1 MNVNLPI
8 MLMAPLVAEEILGTN
23 SSNVEKN
30 SDEKL
35 EQTPV
40 ERGIRERLFPKPGA
54 PLYLPLSDLLLDVRK
69 AATSEPGTVLDYG
82 AGLAPYRSLFP
93 NSQYRTA
100 DVGRSETCCDG
111 LIGTPAR
118 NENFEA
124 PDYTISPDG
133 RVLEEANTFDYI
145 LSTQVLEHVP
155 NPDTHLSEC
164 FRLLRPGG
172 KLFLTT
178 HGSYEDHGSPYDY
191 RRWTAEGLKYDLQK
205 TGFHVLG
212 IDKLTTG
219 PQSIM
224 WFLQMY
230 FETMGMS
237 RKSLMGLFQWLCRVV
252 PRRWIHML
260 ADALYADCRVVSADV
275 PGHNIYLCLSAL
287 AQRPTEAMRS

>member
-8 MLMAPLVAEEILGTN
+8 MLMASVVGEEILGTN
-23 SSNVEKN
+23 FSNVEQN

-35 EQTPV
+35 EQTLV
-40 ERGIRERLFPKPGA
+40 ERGIRERLFPKPGD
-54 PLYLPLSDLLLDVRK
+54 PLYLPLSDLLLAVRK
-69 AATSEPGTVLDYG
+69 AATSEPVTVLDYG

-93 NSQYRTA
+93 NSHYRTA

-133 RVLEEANTFDYI
+133 RVPEESNTFDYI

-155 NPDTHLSEC
+155 NPETHLSEC

-205 TGFHVLG
+205 TGFHVLSV
-212 IDKLTTG
+212 DKLTTG
-219 PQSIM
+219 PRAIM
-224 WFLQMY
+224 WFLQIY
-230 FETMGMS
+230 LESMGTS
-237 RKSLMGLFQWLCRVV
+237 RRSISGLFHWFCRGIV
-252 PRRWIHML
+252 RRHWIHRQ
-260 ADALYADCRVVSADV
+260 ADRLYPDCRVVSADV
-275 PGHNIYLCLSAL
+275 SGHNIYLCLSAL
-287 AQRPTEAMRS
+287 AKRPL

>member
-1 MNVNLPI
+1 M
-8 MLMAPLVAEEILGTN
+8 PLTAEKTCTTI
-23 SSNVEKN
+23 SSNLEEKP
-30 SDEKL
+30 DEKL
-35 EQTPV
+35 KQTLV
-40 ERGIRERLFPKPGA
+40 ERGISERLFPKPGD
-54 PLYLPLSDLLLDVRK
+54 PLYLVLSDLLLAVK
-69 AATSEPGTVLDYG
+69 KGATPEPVTVLDYG

-100 DVGRSETCCDG
+100 DVESTIASCDG

-118 NENFEA
+118 NECFA
-124 PDYTISPDG
+124 TPDYVILPDG
-133 RVLEEANTFDYI
+133 CIPEGSNTFDYI

-155 NPDTHLSEC
+155 NSEAYLSEC

-205 TGFHVLG
+205 TGFQVLR

-219 PQSIM
+219 PRAVM
-224 WFLQMY
+224 WFLQIY
-230 FETMGMS
+230 VETMGSS
-237 RKSLMGLFQWLCRVV
+237 RKSLLGLIQWLCRAV

-260 ADALYADCRVVSADV
+260 ADRLYSDCRVVSADV

-287 AQRPTEAMRS
+287 ARRPL

>member
-8 MLMAPLVAEEILGTN
+8 MLMAPLVGEEILGTN
-23 SSNVEKN
+23 FSNAEKN

-35 EQTPV
+35 EQTLV
-40 ERGIRERLFPKPGA
+40 ERGIRERLFPKPGD
-54 PLYLPLSDLLLDVRK
+54 PLYLPLSDLLLAVRK
-69 AATSEPGTVLDYG
+69 AATSEPVTVLDYG

-100 DVGRSETCCDG
+100 DVASTITSFDG

-118 NENFEA
+118 NEGFA
-124 PDYTISPDG
+124 TPDYTILPDG
-133 RVLEEANTFDYI
+133 RIPEGSNTFDYI

-155 NPDTHLSEC
+155 NPETHLLEC

-205 TGFHVLG
+205 TGLHILSME
-212 IDKLTTG
+212 KLTTG
-219 PQSIM
+219 PRAIM
-224 WFLQMY
+224 WFLQIY
-230 FETMGMS
+230 IETMGSS
-237 RKSLMGLFQWLCRVV
+237 RKSLLGLIQWLCRAV

-260 ADALYADCRVVSADV
+260 ADRLYSDCRIVSADV
-275 PGHNIYLCLSAL
+275 SGHNIYLCLSTL
-287 AQRPTEAMRS
+287 AQRPSEA